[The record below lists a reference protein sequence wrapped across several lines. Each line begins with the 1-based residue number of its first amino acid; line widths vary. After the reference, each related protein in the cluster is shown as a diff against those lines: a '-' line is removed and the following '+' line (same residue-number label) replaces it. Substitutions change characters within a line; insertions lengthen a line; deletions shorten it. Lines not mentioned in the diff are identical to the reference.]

1 MSGKNTFSSESTR
14 NKMNAEGKT
23 RQSGHGEAQVNIHW
37 SMMNSLYNS
46 QAKPDKLWREFL
58 KINTDGCYNSDDVHY

>member
-23 RQSGHGEAQVNIHW
+23 SQSGHVEAQVNIHW
-37 SMMNSLYNS
+37 SMMNSLYIVETRRLNLIS
-46 QAKPDKLWREFL
+46 YGENF
-58 KINTDGCYNSDDVHY
+58 